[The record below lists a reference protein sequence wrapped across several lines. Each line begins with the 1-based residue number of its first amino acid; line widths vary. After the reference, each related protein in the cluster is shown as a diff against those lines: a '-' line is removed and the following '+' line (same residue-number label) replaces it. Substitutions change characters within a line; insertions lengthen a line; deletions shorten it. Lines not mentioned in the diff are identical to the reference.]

1 MNDYIV
7 KMQIGGMSNKNLK
20 NIFIKMIEDYKIM
33 EKFNISPLKG
43 IVIKK
48 FFKIKTIFF
57 N

>member
-43 IVIKK
+43 IVIKNFSK
-48 FFKIKTIFF
+48 LKQFF
-57 N
+57 